1 MVVRMKRPQGYK
13 TIKCPSCKVKIKL
26 VFRTMH
32 RLKIEALEMSGDAL
46 PIEAEEGDY
55 RG

>member
-1 MVVRMKRPQGYK
+1 MRMKGPQGYK
-13 TIKCPSCKVKIKL
+13 HIKCPSCHVKIKL

-32 RLKIEALEMSGDAL
+32 RLKIEALAMVGDAL
-46 PIEAEEGDY
+46 PIEEEEGDY